1 MREPNDW
8 RLTNQER
15 YLKGVTLV
23 WHSYSPASPK
33 NDHDHCE
40 FCFAKFM
47 KIEGPDILNIG
58 FSTVDRGRW
67 ICKSCYEDFADL
79 FAWEIEGAA

>member
-15 YLKGVTLV
+15 YLRDVTLS
-23 WHSYSPASPK
+23 WEAYSPASPE

-40 FCFAKFM
+40 FCFSKFM
-47 KIEGPDILNIG
+47 ISPTPDTLHEGYATPDKY
-58 FSTVDRGRW
+58 RW
-67 ICKSCYEDFADL
+67 ICRTCFDDFLDL
-79 FAWEIEGAA
+79 FGWQVSPPA

>member
-8 RLTNQER
+8 RLMNQER

-23 WHSYSPASPK
+23 WHPYSPARPD

-40 FCFAKFM
+40 FCWTKFM
-47 KIEGPDILNIG
+47 QKNYPDTLHEGY
-58 FSTVDRGRW
+58 STQDRERW
-67 ICKSCYEDFADL
+67 VCKPCFNDFIDL
-79 FAWEIEGAA
+79 FEWKVASAT

>member
-23 WHSYSPASPK
+23 WRSYSPANPE
-33 NDHDHCE
+33 NDHDHCA
-40 FCFAKFM
+40 FCSAKFM
-47 KIEGPDILNIG
+47 NVNAPEVLRTG
-58 FSTVDRGRW
+58 FSTVDREHW
-67 ICKSCYEDFADL
+67 VCKSCFDDFADL
-79 FAWEIEGAA
+79 FGWRVQGAA